1 MDKEPSTSDQDQK
14 EMRKQFFLSLA
25 AIIILTFINV
35 SFPFF
40 NLAVILIWPIPI
52 VNLAIH
58 QGMRKATTL
67 VAVSAL
73 INGLLFN
80 PLMGLLTVA
89 GFGFVGFV
97 MAGAILEKLS
107 AFKVILMTVL
117 TAITSNFIIMA
128 GISLSYEG
136 GILGTVQSAVA
147 DNLIPLLENGEMTA
161 ILEAQLELIS
171 LVIPGMLI
179 ISGILTGILN
189 YYLVHWYF
197 DIKKISVKTY
207 NSITYWR
214 FPTIILSLGLVISI
228 LFRSTPVGINLL
240 VIIIFLLFLQG
251 FGVGLYYVRKKTKS
265 FFLNWIYIL
274 LVIMIP
280 VIPPLL
286 FLIGLVD
293 LWFDIRKL
301 EYVNN

>member
-1 MDKEPSTSDQDQK
+1 MDNKPSIPDQDQK
-14 EMRKQFFLSLA
+14 EMRKQFLLSLI
-25 AIIILTFINV
+25 AIVGLTFINV

-40 NLAVILIWPIPI
+40 NLAVILIWPIPV

-58 QGMRKATTL
+58 QGMRRATIL
-67 VAVSAL
+67 VVVSAL
-73 INGLLFN
+73 INGFLFN
-80 PLMGLLTVA
+80 PVMGLLTVA

-107 AFKVILMTVL
+107 AFKVLIMTVVA
-117 TAITSNFIIMA
+117 AITSNFLILT
-128 GISLSYEG
+128 GISFGYEG
-136 GILGTVQSAVA
+136 GILETVQSTVTN
-147 DNLIPLLENGEMTA
+147 NLMPLLENGEMTA
-161 ILEAQLELIS
+161 ILEAQLELVS

-189 YYLVHWYF
+189 YYLVHWFF
-197 DIKKISVKTY
+197 DIKKISIKTY
-207 NSITYWR
+207 NSISYWR
-214 FPTIILSLGLVISI
+214 FPAIILSLGLVIAI
-228 LFRSTPVGINLL
+228 LFRNNPVGLNLL
-240 VIIIFLLFLQG
+240 VIVIFLLFLQG

-280 VIPPLL
+280 VLPPLL

-301 EYVNN
+301 KYENN

>member
-1 MDKEPSTSDQDQK
+1 MDNKPSTPDQDLK
-14 EMRKQFFLSLA
+14 EMRKQFLLSLI
-25 AIIILTFINV
+25 AIVILTFINV

-58 QGMRKATTL
+58 QGMQKATIL
-67 VAVSAL
+67 IAIAAL

-107 AFKVILMTVL
+107 AFKVLVMTVL
-117 TAITSNFIIMA
+117 AAIASNFLIIA
-128 GISLSYEG
+128 GISFAYDG
-136 GILGTVQSAVA
+136 GILATVQSAIA
-147 DNLIPLLENGEMTA
+147 DNLVPLLENGEMTA
-161 ILEAQLELIS
+161 VLEAQLELIS
-171 LVIPGMLI
+171 LIIPGMLI
-179 ISGILTGILN
+179 ISGVLTGILN

-197 DIKKISVKTY
+197 DIKRISVKTY
-207 NSITYWR
+207 NSISYWR
-214 FPTIILSLGLVISI
+214 FPAIILSLGLVISI
-228 LFRSTPVGINLL
+228 LFRGSPVGLNLL

-301 EYVNN
+301 KYGNN

>member
-1 MDKEPSTSDQDQK
+1 MDNKPSTPDQDLK
-14 EMRKQFFLSLA
+14 EMRKQFLLSLI
-25 AIIILTFINV
+25 AIVILTFINV

-58 QGMRKATTL
+58 QGMQKATIL
-67 VAVSAL
+67 IAIAAL

-107 AFKVILMTVL
+107 AFKVLVMTVL
-117 TAITSNFIIMA
+117 AAIASNFLIIA
-128 GISLSYEG
+128 GISFAYDG
-136 GILGTVQSAVA
+136 GILATVQSAIA
-147 DNLIPLLENGEMTA
+147 DNLVPLLENGEMTA
-161 ILEAQLELIS
+161 VLEAQLELIS
-171 LVIPGMLI
+171 LIIPGMLI
-179 ISGILTGILN
+179 ISGVLTGILN

-197 DIKKISVKTY
+197 DIKRISVNTY
-207 NSITYWR
+207 NSISYWR

-228 LFRSTPVGINLL
+228 LFRGSPVGLNLL

-301 EYVNN
+301 KYGNN

>member
-251 FGVGLYYVRKKTKS
+251 FGVGLYYVRKKTES

>member
-1 MDKEPSTSDQDQK
+1 MDNKPSTPDQDLK
-14 EMRKQFFLSLA
+14 EMRKQFLLSLI
-25 AIIILTFINV
+25 AIVILTFINV

-58 QGMRKATTL
+58 QGMQKATIL
-67 VAVSAL
+67 IAIAAL

-107 AFKVILMTVL
+107 AFKVLVMTVL
-117 TAITSNFIIMA
+117 AAIASNFLIIA
-128 GISLSYEG
+128 GISFAYDG
-136 GILGTVQSAVA
+136 GILAIVQSAIA
-147 DNLIPLLENGEMTA
+147 DNLVPLLENGEMTA
-161 ILEAQLELIS
+161 VLEAQLELIS
-171 LVIPGMLI
+171 LIIPGMLI
-179 ISGILTGILN
+179 ISGVLTGILN

-197 DIKKISVKTY
+197 DIKRISVKTY
-207 NSITYWR
+207 NSISYWR
-214 FPTIILSLGLVISI
+214 FPAIILSLGLVISI
-228 LFRSTPVGINLL
+228 LFRGSPVGLNLL

-293 LWFDIRKL
+293 LWFDLRKL
-301 EYVNN
+301 KYGNN

>member
-1 MDKEPSTSDQDQK
+1 MDNKPSTPDQDLK
-14 EMRKQFFLSLA
+14 EMRKQFLLSLI
-25 AIIILTFINV
+25 AIVILTFINV

-58 QGMRKATTL
+58 QGMQKATIL
-67 VAVSAL
+67 IAIAAL

-107 AFKVILMTVL
+107 AFKVLLMTVL
-117 TAITSNFIIMA
+117 AAIASNFLIIA
-128 GISLSYEG
+128 GISFAYDG
-136 GILGTVQSAVA
+136 GILATVQSAIA
-147 DNLIPLLENGEMTA
+147 DNLVPLLENGEMTA
-161 ILEAQLELIS
+161 VLEAQLELIS

-179 ISGILTGILN
+179 VSGVLTGILN

-197 DIKKISVKTY
+197 DIKRISIKTY
-207 NSITYWR
+207 NSISFWR

-228 LFRSTPVGINLL
+228 LFRGSPVGLNLL

-251 FGVGLYYVRKKTKS
+251 FGVGLYYVRKKSKS

-280 VIPPLL
+280 VIPPFL
-286 FLIGLVD
+286 FLLGLVD

-301 EYVNN
+301 KYGKN

>member
-1 MDKEPSTSDQDQK
+1 MDNKPSTPDQDLK
-14 EMRKQFFLSLA
+14 EMRKQFLLSLI
-25 AIIILTFINV
+25 AIVILTFINV

-58 QGMRKATTL
+58 QGMQKATIL
-67 VAVSAL
+67 IAIAAL

-107 AFKVILMTVL
+107 AFKVLVMTVL
-117 TAITSNFIIMA
+117 AAIASNFLIIA
-128 GISLSYEG
+128 GISFAYDG
-136 GILGTVQSAVA
+136 GILAIVQSAIA
-147 DNLIPLLENGEMTA
+147 DNLVPLLENGEMTA
-161 ILEAQLELIS
+161 VLEAQLELIS
-171 LVIPGMLI
+171 LIIPGMLI
-179 ISGILTGILN
+179 ISGVLTGILN

-197 DIKKISVKTY
+197 DIKRISVKTY
-207 NSITYWR
+207 NSISYWR
-214 FPTIILSLGLVISI
+214 FPAIILSLGLVISI
-228 LFRSTPVGINLL
+228 IFRGSPVGLNLL

-301 EYVNN
+301 KYGNN

>member
-1 MDKEPSTSDQDQK
+1 MDNKPSTPDQDQK
-14 EMRKQFFLSLA
+14 EMRKQFLLSLI
-25 AIIILTFINV
+25 AIVVLTFVNV

-58 QGMRKATTL
+58 QGMRRATIL
-67 VAVSAL
+67 VAISAL

-80 PLMGLLTVA
+80 PVMGLLTVA

-107 AFKVILMTVL
+107 AFKVLIMTVL
-117 TAITSNFIIMA
+117 TAIISNFIILA
-128 GISLSYEG
+128 GISFSYEG
-136 GILGTVQSAVA
+136 GILATIQSTVA

-161 ILEAQLELIS
+161 ILEAQLDLIS

-189 YYLVHWYF
+189 YYLVHWFF

-207 NSITYWR
+207 NSISYWR
-214 FPTIILSLGLVISI
+214 FPALILSLGLVIAI
-228 LFRSTPVGINLL
+228 LLRNNPVGLNLL
-240 VIIIFLLFLQG
+240 VIVIFLLFLQG

-274 LVIMIP
+274 IVIMIP

-301 EYVNN
+301 KYGNN

>member
-251 FGVGLYYVRKKTKS
+251 FGVGLYYVRKKTES

-301 EYVNN
+301 EYINN

>member
-1 MDKEPSTSDQDQK
+1 MDNKPSTPDQDLK
-14 EMRKQFFLSLA
+14 EMRKQFLLSLI
-25 AIIILTFINV
+25 AIVILTFINV

-58 QGMRKATTL
+58 QGMQKATIL
-67 VAVSAL
+67 IAIAAL

-107 AFKVILMTVL
+107 AFKVLIMTVL
-117 TAITSNFIIMA
+117 AAIASNFLIIA
-128 GISLSYEG
+128 GISFAYEG
-136 GILGTVQSAVA
+136 GILATVQSAIA
-147 DNLIPLLENGEMTA
+147 DNLVPLLENGEMTA
-161 ILEAQLELIS
+161 VLEAQLELIS
-171 LVIPGMLI
+171 LIIPGMLI
-179 ISGILTGILN
+179 ISGVLTGILN

-197 DIKKISVKTY
+197 DIKRISVKTY
-207 NSITYWR
+207 NSISYWR
-214 FPTIILSLGLVISI
+214 FPAIILSLGLVISI
-228 LFRSTPVGINLL
+228 LFRGSPVGLNLL

-301 EYVNN
+301 KYGNN

>member
-1 MDKEPSTSDQDQK
+1 
-14 EMRKQFFLSLA
+14 
-25 AIIILTFINV
+25 
-35 SFPFF
+35 
-40 NLAVILIWPIPI
+40 
-52 VNLAIH
+52 
-58 QGMRKATTL
+58 
-67 VAVSAL
+67 
-73 INGLLFN
+73 
-80 PLMGLLTVA
+80 LTVA

-107 AFKVILMTVL
+107 AFKVLVMTVL
-117 TAITSNFIIMA
+117 AAIASNFLIIA
-128 GISLSYEG
+128 GISFAYDG
-136 GILGTVQSAVA
+136 GILATVQSAIA
-147 DNLIPLLENGEMTA
+147 DNLVPLLENGEMTA
-161 ILEAQLELIS
+161 VLEAQLELIS

-179 ISGILTGILN
+179 ISGVLTGILN

-197 DIKKISVKTY
+197 DIKRISVKTY
-207 NSITYWR
+207 NSISYWR
-214 FPTIILSLGLVISI
+214 FPAIILSLGLVISI
-228 LFRSTPVGINLL
+228 LFRGSPVGLNLL

-301 EYVNN
+301 KYGNN

>member
-1 MDKEPSTSDQDQK
+1 MDNKPSTPDQDLK
-14 EMRKQFFLSLA
+14 EMRKQFLLSLI
-25 AIIILTFINV
+25 AIVILTFINV

-58 QGMRKATTL
+58 QGMQKATIL
-67 VAVSAL
+67 IAIAAL

-107 AFKVILMTVL
+107 AFKVLVMTVL
-117 TAITSNFIIMA
+117 AAIASNFLIIA
-128 GISLSYEG
+128 GISFAYDG
-136 GILGTVQSAVA
+136 GILAIVQSAIA
-147 DNLIPLLENGEMTA
+147 DNLVPLLENGEMTA
-161 ILEAQLELIS
+161 VLEAQLELIS
-171 LVIPGMLI
+171 LIIPGMLI
-179 ISGILTGILN
+179 ISGVLTGILN

-197 DIKKISVKTY
+197 DIKRISVKTY
-207 NSITYWR
+207 NSISYWR
-214 FPTIILSLGLVISI
+214 FPAIILSLGLVISI
-228 LFRSTPVGINLL
+228 LFRGSPVGLNLL

-301 EYVNN
+301 KYGNN

>member
-1 MDKEPSTSDQDQK
+1 MDNKPSTPDQDLK
-14 EMRKQFFLSLA
+14 EMRKQFLLSLI
-25 AIIILTFINV
+25 AIVILTFINV

-52 VNLAIH
+52 VNFAIH
-58 QGMRKATTL
+58 QGMQKATIL
-67 VAVSAL
+67 IAIAAL

-107 AFKVILMTVL
+107 AFKVLVMTVL
-117 TAITSNFIIMA
+117 AAIASNFLIIA
-128 GISLSYEG
+128 GISFAYDG
-136 GILGTVQSAVA
+136 GILATVQSAIA
-147 DNLIPLLENGEMTA
+147 DNLVPLLENGEMTA
-161 ILEAQLELIS
+161 VLEAQLELIS

-179 ISGILTGILN
+179 ISGVLTGILN

-197 DIKKISVKTY
+197 DIKRISVKTY
-207 NSITYWR
+207 NSISYWR
-214 FPTIILSLGLVISI
+214 FPAIILSLGLVISI
-228 LFRSTPVGINLL
+228 LFRGSPVGLNLL

-301 EYVNN
+301 KYGNN

>member
-1 MDKEPSTSDQDQK
+1 MDNKPSTPDQDQK
-14 EMRKQFFLSLA
+14 EMRKQFLLSLI
-25 AIIILTFINV
+25 AIVVLTFVNV

-58 QGMRKATTL
+58 QGMQRATIL
-67 VAVSAL
+67 VAASAL
-73 INGLLFN
+73 INGLLFS
-80 PLMGLLTVA
+80 PVMGLLTVA

-107 AFKVILMTVL
+107 AFKVLIMTVL
-117 TAITSNFIIMA
+117 TAVISNFIILA
-128 GISLSYEG
+128 GISFSYED
-136 GILGTVQSAVA
+136 GILATIQSTLA

-161 ILEAQLELIS
+161 ILEAQLDLIS

-189 YYLVHWYF
+189 YYLVHWFF

-207 NSITYWR
+207 NSISYWR
-214 FPTIILSLGLVISI
+214 FPALILSLGLVIAI
-228 LFRSTPVGINLL
+228 LLRNNPVGLNLL
-240 VIIIFLLFLQG
+240 VIVIFLLFLQG

-274 LVIMIP
+274 IVIMIP

-301 EYVNN
+301 KYGNN